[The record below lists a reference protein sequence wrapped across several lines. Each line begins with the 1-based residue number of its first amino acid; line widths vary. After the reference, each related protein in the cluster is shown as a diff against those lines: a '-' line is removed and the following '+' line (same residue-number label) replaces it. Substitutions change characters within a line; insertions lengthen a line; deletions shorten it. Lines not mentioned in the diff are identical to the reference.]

1 MVKPEKLQESQK
13 IYVTDWWID
22 KLMMKGKLKNKFKL
36 SEWSGAVGD
45 IGTTL
50 PIAFALIVFN
60 GFPPERIFFLWG
72 IIYII
77 TGGYFKVPVSV
88 QPLKAV
94 AVIAIAN
101 GFTTEMLSSTAV
113 FYGILLII
121 LSTSGILKWLQ
132 KLFSDALIKGVQLG
146 IGLIL
151 AKKAIHLVLNNGL
164 LLYFSDTSN
173 FISIVLVITVIIILW
188 YFQFRR
194 TIPAIIPVLIVST
207 IIVILFGVKP
217 EFYGFSGTLILLQF
231 PNKYIFLDVLL
242 LLIIPQLPLTL
253 GNAVFAAS
261 DSCKSLWGSQSRRV
275 SPKRLGVSMGL
286 SNVVIGFLGGFPIC
300 HGAGGIGA
308 HAQFG
313 GKTGGTTIILGLL
326 FVLLA
331 IIPNTSGLLFLIP
344 IPVLAALLLFDS
356 VRMMMFMKKLS
367 NITEVVIAIIVGSV
381 ALISNNLTI
390 ALMIGLSFGKIAD
403 LTAKR
408 NCQLSGRRFL

>member
-1 MVKPEKLQESQK
+1 MER
-13 IYVTDWWID
+13 
-22 KLMMKGKLKNKFKL
+22 KLKNMFKL

-50 PIAFALIVFN
+50 PIAFVLIVFN

-72 IIYII
+72 IIYIV

-88 QPLKAV
+88 QPLKAM

-101 GFTTEMLSSTAV
+101 GCTPEILSSTAV

-132 KLFSDALIKGVQLG
+132 KWFSDALIKGIQLG

-151 AKKAIHLVLNNGL
+151 AKKAVHLLINNGL
-164 LLYFSDTSN
+164 LLYFSDTSS
-173 FISIVLVITVIIILW
+173 FISIVLVILVMIILW
-188 YFQFRR
+188 YFQFRK
-194 TIPAIIPVLIVST
+194 TIPAIIPILIIST
-207 IIVILFGVKP
+207 IIVIIFGVKP
-217 EFYGFSGTLILLQF
+217 DFYGFSGTPILLQF
-231 PNKYIFLDVLL
+231 PNKSMFLDVLL

-275 SPKRLGVSMGL
+275 SPRGLGISMGL

-313 GKTGGTTIILGLL
+313 GKTGGTTIILGIL

-331 IIPNTSGLLFLIP
+331 IIPNTSVLLFLIP

-356 VRMMMFMKKLS
+356 ARMMMFIKKLS
-367 NITEVVIAIIVGSV
+367 NTSEMIIAIIVGSV

-390 ALMIGLSFGKIAD
+390 AFMIGLSFGKIAD
-403 LTAKR
+403 LIAKR
-408 NCQLSGRRFL
+408 NCRLSGRRIL